1 MKTLKI
7 KDIEGIVKSK
17 NETVAIE
24 IGGASIKV
32 KQRLSIVDKLN
43 LVESCLLSGLNDTTG
58 AVNRNSVEIAKVIF
72 ITKFYTDIRTSK
84 DNIKMYDLLIDSGVF
99 DEIVKAIPRRE
110 IESIEL
116 LLENQLEDH
125 YEETIR
131 DNSLERIVKK
141 GIEDVKTIILNMT
154 NELPDEKGMEDM
166 VKKIRD
172 TLDGADPDNLKI
184 IDGLI
189 NNANKDSED

>member
-7 KDIEGIVKSK
+7 KDIEEIVKSK
-17 NETVAIE
+17 DETVAVE
-24 IGGASIKV
+24 VSGANIKV

-58 AVNRNSVEIAKVIF
+58 AINRNSVEIAKVIF
-72 ITKFYTDIRTSK
+72 ITKFYTDIKTSK
-84 DNIKMYDLLIDSGVF
+84 DNIKMYDLLIDSGVY
-99 DEIVKAIPRRE
+99 DEIVKAIPDKE

-116 LLENQLEDH
+116 LLKNQLEDH

-131 DNSLERIVKK
+131 DNSLEKIVKK
-141 GIEDVKTIILNMT
+141 GIEDIKMIILNMV